1 MSYRIITYMTSVA
14 LALRTVMFTANEG
27 ECVDIFLRK
36 MRLQPANINSLVNIA
51 FLDPDSTVR
60 KHRDMGLCHST
71 DERLSFGRQ
80 NSKTYSVRIEK
91 YPFSEGRT
99 ESYARSY

>member
-1 MSYRIITYMTSVA
+1 MTSVA

-60 KHRDMGLCHST
+60 KHFCNWEWTGFRCI
-71 DERLSFGRQ
+71 Q
-80 NSKTYSVRIEK
+80 
-91 YPFSEGRT
+91 FSLDIGYGHVNLAT
-99 ESYARSY
+99 NLVVIIDSLFILA